1 MKCPKCSYLGFNTG
15 DRCKNCG
22 YDFSLVTADRDH
34 GDIEDDLEFRPS
46 DDLTTAIEW
55 DDSFDQAMT
64 ALASF
69 PDISD
74 SIPPTPDP
82 AAITSE
88 PALAETAQTNLP
100 ALDPGGI
107 GSESAPPEAAPAEA
121 APVEIAP
128 AETAR
133 TNRGMSLFTEAFDD
147 FGDEPLITVPAA
159 PRRPLAVR
167 RTPRTPRLRVV
178 PKASQSV
185 AVRPALELWDAAP
198 EMPLVESVPE
208 VHAGAVTAAAE
219 PRSRAE
225 EGGEVAGA
233 ARRLAAV
240 ALDHVLLFAI
250 DLSVMY
256 FTLRMVGLPLADW
269 RALPL
274 APLAAFLLLIKLSY
288 FWGFTAVGGQ
298 TIGKMAARIQVV
310 TMESAPVDGGCA
322 LTRAL
327 AGAVSASVLGLGY
340 LPALAGSDRL
350 ALHDY
355 VTHTRVI
362 VLPSV

>member
-1 MKCPKCSYLGFNTG
+1 MKCPKCSYLGFDTG

-22 YDFSLVTADRDH
+22 YDFSLMPAVGDPGDADP
-34 GDIEDDLEFRPS
+34 DLALRPS
-46 DDLTTAIEW
+46 DDLTAEVQW

-82 AAITSE
+82 AMT
-88 PALAETAQTNLP
+88 T
-100 ALDPGGI
+100 
-107 GSESAPPEAAPAEA
+107 PEAL
-121 APVEIAP
+121 PVEAVR
-128 AETAR
+128 AD
-133 TNRGMSLFTEAFDD
+133 RGLPLFTEAFDD
-147 FGDEPLITVPAA
+147 FGDEPLIKLPAT
-159 PRRPLAVR
+159 PRAPLAVR

-178 PKASQSV
+178 PKASRSAAV
-185 AVRPALELWDAAP
+185 APALELWDEAP
-198 EMPLVESVPE
+198 DVSLAVSVPR
-208 VHAGAVTAAAE
+208 VHSGAETGAVA
-219 PRSRAE
+219 PQSRPQ
-225 EGGEVAGA
+225 EGGEVSGA
-233 ARRLAAV
+233 ARRLGAV

-256 FTLRMVGLPLADW
+256 FTLRMVGLPMVDW

-274 APLAAFLLLIKLSY
+274 APLAAFLLLVKLSY
-288 FWGFTAVGGQ
+288 FWAFTAVGGQ

-310 TMESAPVDGGCA
+310 TMENAPVDAGCA

-327 AGAVSASVLGLGY
+327 AGAVSAAVLGLGY
-340 LPALAGSDRL
+340 LPALAGPERL

-362 VLPSV
+362 VLPSA